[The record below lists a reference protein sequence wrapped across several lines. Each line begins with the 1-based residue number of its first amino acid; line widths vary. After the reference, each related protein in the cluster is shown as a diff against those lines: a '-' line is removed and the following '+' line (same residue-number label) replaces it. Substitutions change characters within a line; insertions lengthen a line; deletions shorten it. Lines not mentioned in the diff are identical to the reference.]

1 MSRRKASSIHKVFIS
16 HSHHD
21 RHFAVDLQSVL
32 EENRVDTFLDQDRI
46 EPLDNLPAEVE
57 EGISW
62 CDSLLL
68 LWSSS
73 AASSLWVQRE
83 WDAAYEKRKKI
94 IPYVLDHTPLPPALE
109 NLVYID
115 SSDQQHGNAQLLK
128 AVFGRDFQPEDPST
142 LFPGSWKASM
152 DAFGMIQA
160 TYDLELR
167 ENGQVEGE
175 GGASN
180 TGMAGQIASQMG
192 MGGVLSMR
200 IPFHGSWSYDQGS
213 QTLTIETATNTVF
226 GQQQN
231 DTIRIRATGHE
242 KGKIS
247 GQDLGG
253 RQWALWRVGEKA
265 RSQTRSRAD
274 EMERQKIRDEFQT
287 VLNSAREGVTRD
299 NLVLVQV
306 LAIYCMGVQEKYRE
320 KYGVELGLPTEKAI
334 KVLQSE
340 GDAKQSAAKDFMRAM
355 EKGGWIK

>member
-1 MSRRKASSIHKVFIS
+1 
-16 HSHHD
+16 
-21 RHFAVDLQSVL
+21 VL
-32 EENRVDTFLDQDRI
+32 EENRVETFLDQDRI
-46 EPLDNLPAEVE
+46 EPLDNLPAEVQ

-73 AASSLWVQRE
+73 AASSSWVRRE
-83 WDAAYEKRKKI
+83 WDTAYERRKKI

-175 GGASN
+175 GGASD
-180 TGMAGQIASQMG
+180 TGVAGQMANQMG
-192 MGGVLSMR
+192 MGGVLNMR
-200 IPFHGSWSYDQGS
+200 IPFHGSWSYDHGS

-247 GQDLGG
+247 GQDLAG
-253 RQWALWRVGEKA
+253 RQWTLWRVGEKA
-265 RSQTRSRAD
+265 RPHSRSRAD
-274 EMERQKIRDEFQT
+274 DMKQEVRDGFQN
-287 VLNSAREGVTRD
+287 VLNSAREGTTRD
-299 NLVLVQV
+299 NLILIQL
-306 LAIYCMGVQEKYRE
+306 LAIYCMGVQEKY
-320 KYGVELGLPTEKAI
+320 GVELGLPTKKAI
-334 KVLQSE
+334 KVMQSE
-340 GDAKQSAAKDFMRAM
+340 GDALQSAAKDFMRAL
-355 EKGGWIK
+355 EKGSWIK